1 MLFKLAVEVFDSKM
15 PEGKVPEIT
24 GLTAVHLSSKLFDEV
39 DQVVKNIRLPEKYH
53 LALETDDLRR
63 KSRQN
68 AIG

>member
-1 MLFKLAVEVFDSKM
+1 MKAIANED
-15 PEGKVPEIT
+15 EVPEIT

-39 DQVVKNIRLPEKYH
+39 DQVVKNIRIQEKHH
-53 LALETDDLRR
+53 LALKTNDLRR